1 MMLEVLECFRGF
13 CSPLKFI
20 LLFQELEEGKAPFSK
35 SRQESVQGCH
45 AACKLLDIHDGSWS
59 IHGHD
64 GVDLLWIGF
73 NFSVTDD
80 ESE

>member
-13 CSPLKFI
+13 CSPLEFI
-20 LLFQELEEGKAPFSK
+20 LLLQELEEGY
-35 SRQESVQGCH
+35 
-45 AACKLLDIHDGSWS
+45 AACKLLDVLDGSWS

-64 GVDLLWIGF
+64 GIDLLWISL
-73 NFSVTDD
+73 NSSVTDD